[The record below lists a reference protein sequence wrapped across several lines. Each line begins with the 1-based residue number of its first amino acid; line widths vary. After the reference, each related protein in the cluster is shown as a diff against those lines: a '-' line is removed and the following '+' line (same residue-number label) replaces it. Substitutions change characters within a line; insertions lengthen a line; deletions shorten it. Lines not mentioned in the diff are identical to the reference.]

1 MTTPV
6 RSVSTVYRERLRR
19 VLQLNAW
26 ELLRKYAPGG
36 PPYDPRLVA
45 QGMQVDVQETE
56 LAGIEGYI
64 EMKDGRYVA
73 VISKSAQERRRRFT
87 LAHELCHVLLMRKA
101 EDGRPV
107 RLIRFRTNG
116 NLPGLHQDPVEE
128 SLCNYFAGELLMPS
142 NEIRTRLSERMLE
155 PVTILDLAAD
165 YEVSIQA
172 AAIQIVRE
180 LKSQVIACSLWN
192 LESLWPVP
200 VWWTGFETQ
209 YQSELQRLESLAEEK
224 AELIEI
230 WQSYSGRRQRVKI
243 MVTPTPAM
251 RYAIILIVKD

>member
-1 MTTPV
+1 MTTQV
-6 RSVSTVYRERLRR
+6 RSVSTVYRERLKR
-19 VLQLNAW
+19 LLKLHAW
-26 ELLRKYAPGG
+26 ELLRKYTPSG
-36 PPYDPRLVA
+36 PPYDPLLVA
-45 QGMQVDVQETE
+45 QGMQVDVQETD

-64 EMKDGRYVA
+64 ELKDGKYVA

-101 EDGRPV
+101 EDGKRL

-142 NEIRTRLSERMLE
+142 YEIRALLSEQMIG
-155 PVTILDLAAD
+155 PNKVLDLAED
-165 YEVSIQA
+165 YEVSIQT
-172 AAIQIVRE
+172 AAIQIVRL

-209 YQSELQRLESLAEEK
+209 NRSELQRLEAVAEKK
-224 AELIEI
+224 AELVEF
-230 WQSYSGRRQRVKI
+230 WQSYSGRRQSVKV
-243 MVTPTPAM
+243 MVTLTPAK
-251 RYAIILIVKD
+251 RYAVILVVRS